1 MQRMP
6 TLETLL
12 QEFARRQ
19 GIATPLPDDRG
30 EFEILFD
37 PGKPVQCFERFGNLH
52 LVSSLAMPP
61 EPAAQR
67 RGWFKRLMNYALHR
81 LKHSR
86 STPAM
91 STDGSV
97 TLLARWDLAGT
108 SVDDLETRIEEY
120 LNSIESYRN
129 VLGTAEAPAPLEA
142 LPHSIVRP

>member
-1 MQRMP
+1 MP
-6 TLETLL
+6 TLESLL

-19 GIATPLPDDRG
+19 GIATPIANDRG

-37 PGKPVQCFERFGNLH
+37 PDKPVHCFERFGNLH
-52 LVSSLAMPP
+52 FVSSLAMPP
-61 EPAAQR
+61 EPAVR
-67 RGWFKRLMNYALHR
+67 RREWFKRLMNYALHR
-81 LKHSR
+81 IKHNR

-91 STDGSV
+91 SADGRV

-129 VLGTAEAPAPLEA
+129 VLGAAESPASREA